1 MEGASRLVESVS
13 QISNAFIRPA
23 VMMMIEIFRA
33 GFCLMCEFFSDMQGV
48 TKNEQNHQH
57 IL

>member
-1 MEGASRLVESVS
+1 MEGASRLVES
-13 QISNAFIRPA
+13 QISNAFIRTA

-48 TKNEQNHQH
+48 TRNEQITNTYCD
-57 IL
+57 